1 VKIYDLERINIVFFK
16 KEDNNNDLASRLLQD
31 VLLEES
37 SVDEDYTNS

>member
-1 VKIYDLERINIVFFK
+1 MKIYDLERINIVFFK
-16 KEDNNNDLASRLLQD
+16 KEDNNDLASRLLQD